1 MTFRGDFMKT
11 KQIVFTEIG
20 KAELLDAVCAEP
32 ASNEV
37 RVKMAY
43 TAISCGT
50 ERANLMGDVNVDAS
64 CPPES
69 NIPQFPRYLG
79 YSGSGVVDAVGE
91 SVKDLKA
98 GDRVVVTGSYHK
110 GYCNVNEK
118 SAFKIESEKVSLD
131 QAAFSYIAA
140 FSLAAVRKTR
150 LEMGE
155 SMIVMGLGILGIFAV
170 HFSRAA
176 GAYPVIAV
184 DPEPARREFALKMGA
199 DFALDP
205 FDPDFQKT
213 VKKITG
219 KGAKCAIEVSGSGK
233 ALDQVLDCMARF
245 GRVALLGCTRDSDFT
260 IDYYRKVHYPG
271 ITLVGAHTGARP
283 TVSSPGWWALKD
295 DVHAML
301 SLIEGG
307 RLDFSKIICQIR
319 KPEEAPDVYTDLAN
333 NKNFPI
339 GTLFDWEGI

>member
-1 MTFRGDFMKT
+1 MNT
-11 KQIVFTEIG
+11 KQIAFTDIG
-20 KAELLDAVCAEP
+20 KAELIDCVCAEP
-32 ASNEV
+32 KASEV
-37 RVKMAY
+37 TVKLAY

-50 ERANLMGDVNVDAS
+50 EKANLMGDVNIDAS
-64 CPPES
+64 SAPKSSVP
-69 NIPQFPRYLG
+69 NFPRYLG
-79 YSGSGVVDAVGE
+79 YSGSGVIEKIGE
-91 SVKDLKA
+91 NVKNLCV
-98 GDRVVVTGSYHK
+98 GDRVVVTGCYHK
-110 GYCNVNEK
+110 GYCNIPAGSV
-118 SAFKIESEKVSLD
+118 FKIESDRVPLD

-140 FSLAAVRKTR
+140 FSSAAVRKTR

-170 HFSRAA
+170 QFSRAA

-184 DPEPARREFALKMGA
+184 DPVEERREFALKMGA

-205 FDPDFQKT
+205 FDPDFVKT
-213 VKKITG
+213 VKELTG

-245 GRVALLGCTRDSDFT
+245 GRVALLGCTRDSDFA

-283 TVSSPGWWALKD
+283 ASSKPGWWTLKD
-295 DVHAML
+295 DIRAML
-301 SLIEGG
+301 GLIEGG
-307 RLDFSKIICQIR
+307 RLNFENIICQIR
-319 KPEEAPDVYTDLAN
+319 KPEEAPEVYTDLMN
-333 NKNFPI
+333 NRNFPI

>member
-1 MTFRGDFMKT
+1 MNT
-11 KQIVFTEIG
+11 KQIAFTAIG
-20 KAELLDAVCAEP
+20 KAELIDAICESPKA
-32 ASNEV
+32 NEV
-37 RVKMAY
+37 TVNMAY

-50 ERANLMGDVNVDAS
+50 ERANLMGDLNINAS
-64 CPPES
+64 SAPES
-69 NIPQFPRYLG
+69 DVPDFPRYLG
-79 YSGSGVVDAVGE
+79 YSGSGVIEKLGE
-91 SVKDLKA
+91 NVKNLSI
-98 GDRVVVTGSYHK
+98 GDRVVVTGCYHK
-110 GYCNVNEK
+110 GHCNVPA
-118 SAFKIESEKVSLD
+118 SSVFKIESDRVPLD

-140 FSLAAVRKTR
+140 FSCAAVRKTR
-150 LEMGE
+150 LEFGE
-155 SMIVMGLGILGIFAV
+155 SMIVMGLGILGLLSV

-176 GAYPVIAV
+176 GAYPIIAV
-184 DPEPARREFALKMGA
+184 DPVESRREFALKMGA

-205 FDPDFQKT
+205 FDPNF
-213 VKKITG
+213 VKNVKDITG

-319 KPEEAPDVYTDLAN
+319 KPQEAPDVYTDLAN